1 MCDFCD
7 ALESWER
14 AKGVDVQHPDRPED
28 KYLHEMSV
36 ALVVR
41 SWWKSN
47 GKRSA
52 GRITDYRTRGCGY
65 KLNFCPEC
73 GRKLGRVKG

>member
-14 AKGVDVQHPDRPED
+14 ANGVDVQHPDRPED

-47 GKRSA
+47 GKNIS
-52 GRITDYRTRGCGY
+52 Y
-65 KLNFCPEC
+65 KKDMSNVRWIGF
-73 GRKLGRVKG
+73 